1 MSITKRNHYSPQFA
15 NRPWANSQGRMIRIR
30 RGLAGNHK
38 RSTTGPKK
46 WGQEE
51 GLYPQDLEN
60 ALGKLETKVAPLYR
74 KLQKADCS
82 IDLKERI
89 LWSHYL
95 LCQYSRTP
103 LHIIDLAK
111 LPESVLS
118 RFNAVDPSIN
128 SDAQLDAA
136 LEAIVDTTTS
146 NRLLPFLATRDWLIG
161 EAPAG
166 LAFPRTDVPVV
177 FTGPLVRETSQ
188 ILYPLSPTHCF
199 IGTIFGE
206 FPPMARLA
214 SSQLTRQYVVQA
226 VELLVRNADLELVLH
241 PDMEEHSLV
250 NQIPNWIGTAS
261 GYYSLGVV
269 PDLRRE

>member
-1 MSITKRNHYSPQFA
+1 M
-15 NRPWANSQGRMIRIR
+15 
-30 RGLAGNHK
+30 
-38 RSTTGPKK
+38 

-51 GLYPQDLEN
+51 GLYPQELEN

-74 KLQKADCS
+74 RLQEAECS
-82 IDLKERI
+82 IDLKERL

-118 RFNAVDPSIN
+118 RFDIVDSSIN

-136 LEAIVDTTTS
+136 LKAIVDTTTS
-146 NRLLPFLATRDWLIG
+146 NKLLPFLATRDWLIG
-161 EAPAG
+161 EAPEG

-177 FTGPLVRETSQ
+177 FSGPLVRENSQ
-188 ILYPLSPTHCF
+188 IFYPLSPRHCF
-199 IGTIFGE
+199 IATIFGE

-214 SSQLTRQYVVQA
+214 SSTLTREYVIQVI
-226 VELLVRNADLELVLH
+226 EFLVRHADLELVLH
-241 PDMEEHSLV
+241 PDEEEHSLV
-250 NQIPNWIGTAS
+250 DQIPDWIGTAS
-261 GYYSLGVV
+261 GYYELGGI